1 MESKANRIS
10 QNLLILFSV
19 SFLGWVMETTYCW
32 ILWNC
37 FCDRGFLTL
46 PFCTIYGFS
55 VLAIYFL
62 IGTPLSG
69 GFLLKRCENKL
80 LRFPLYF
87 LLAAAIPTATELM
100 TGFFFDKA
108 LGIRLWNYASY
119 PFNFHGYIC
128 LKFALIWGALITL
141 FMGFLFPPMQKG
153 IRRIP
158 PILANT
164 LAFSL
169 LFAVCVD
176 LTVCLLH
183 L

>member
-1 MESKANRIS
+1 MESKLNRIS
-10 QNLLILFSV
+10 QSLLILFSV

-32 ILWNC
+32 ILWKC

-69 GFLLKRCENKL
+69 GLL
-80 LRFPLYF
+80 LRRCKNKVLRCPLYF
-87 LLAAAIPTATELM
+87 LLAAAIPTATELV
-100 TGFFFDKA
+100 TGVFFDKA

-119 PFNFHGYIC
+119 PLNFHGYIC

-141 FMGFLFPPMQKG
+141 FMGLLFPLMQKG
-153 IRRIP
+153 LQKIP
-158 PILANT
+158 PAVANT
-164 LAFSL
+164 IAFCL

-176 LTVCLLH
+176 WIVCLLR